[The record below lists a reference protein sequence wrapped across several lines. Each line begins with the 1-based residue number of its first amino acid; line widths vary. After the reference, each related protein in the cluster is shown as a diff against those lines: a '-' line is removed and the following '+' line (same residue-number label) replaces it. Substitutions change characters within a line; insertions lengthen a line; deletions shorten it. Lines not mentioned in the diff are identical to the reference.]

1 MCGFCPEGYLRYLFP
16 PVICFV
22 TRNLSRQC
30 RCVLHCTV
38 LYSIHQV
45 HRDPFRV
52 PFERFDRRVIDRQ
65 WEFVSIYSS
74 RRFSLSLSLSLSLTP
89 PVSQYIGR
97 CTCTGYLLL
106 HLLLLL
112 LRLLLQVT
120 EIHRCFFWSVLY
132 ASLRLRLTLF
142 LCMGMLV
149 RLCFYV
155 SVLQS
160 WKFKS
165 WMNSKRLCNLIFMRI
180 GRVILIK

>member
-74 RRFSLSLSLSLSLTP
+74 RRFSLSLSLSLSLLLP
-89 PVSQYIGR
+89 R
-97 CTCTGYLLL
+97 CRSTSDVAHALAICYCTSSFFFFVFFYRLQKFTDASFDPFSMR
-106 HLLLLL
+106 HL
-112 LRLLLQVT
+112 
-120 EIHRCFFWSVLY
+120 
-132 ASLRLRLTLF
+132 
-142 LCMGMLV
+142 G
-149 RLCFYV
+149 
-155 SVLQS
+155 
-160 WKFKS
+160 
-165 WMNSKRLCNLIFMRI
+165 
-180 GRVILIK
+180 